1 MHYHYHYAIT
11 SLLYIIT
18 VIRRCL
24 LEVGYLLRSTRV
36 VNRALRKENS
46 IGFTFTIVRILRQDQ
61 DTKPTVFETENE
73 THVKTFYTF
82 NGVLRLP

>member
-1 MHYHYHYAIT
+1 
-11 SLLYIIT
+11 
-18 VIRRCL
+18 
-24 LEVGYLLRSTRV
+24 